1 MAKISHDVST
11 TAGAIAADALQ
22 RKWYQAMQDK
32 SAADRYKYLSNSGWK
47 QLSKE
52 KIKEVDPV
60 SGKETGK
67 EFVRVS
73 WQAPAEYGEKRP
85 FNQTRALL
93 YEIWL
98 DLERNGYVYRS
109 DNPAYL
115 SKQVQDNVVTLVTA

>member
-1 MAKISHDVST
+1 MATKERYDVST
-11 TAGAIAADALQ
+11 TAGAVAADALQ
-22 RKWYQAMQDK
+22 RKWYEHMQGK

-52 KIKEVDPV
+52 KIKDEAT
-60 SGKETGK
+60 SKEY
-67 EFVRVS
+67 VRVS
-73 WQAPAEYGEKRP
+73 WEAPAEYGEKRP

-109 DNPAYL
+109 DRPVPLVVA
-115 SKQVQDNVVTLVTA
+115 KIDNVIALVTA